1 MKISQTDFKVN
12 STDNTSLYYTT
23 LQYQEYEDDQEFS
36 RTTKDSDKVF
46 AKAIKNGLSR
56 DISSQE
62 SFQYRYYVRL
72 ESNKKLYDPFPKYSF
87 SDNKN
92 SFVDKVCKPN
102 NSFKEVN
109 KSLFDKYI
117 NFLKTENNQWY
128 TQANRELSN
137 AV

>member
-1 MKISQTDFKVN
+1 MKISQSDFTVNKSDN
-12 STDNTSLYYTT
+12 STMYYTT

-72 ESNKKLYDPFPKYSF
+72 ESSKKLYDPFPKYSI

-92 SFVDKVCKPN
+92 SFVDRVCKST

-109 KSLFDKYI
+109 KSLFEKYI
-117 NFLKTENNQWY
+117 TFLKTENTQWY
-128 TQANRELSN
+128 KEASRELSN
-137 AV
+137 GI

>member
-12 STDNTSLYYTT
+12 STDNESMYYTCV
-23 LQYQEYEDDQEFS
+23 QYQDYKDDQQFS

-62 SFQYRYYVRL
+62 LLQYRYYIRL
-72 ESNKKLYDPFPKYSF
+72 ESSKKLYDPFPKYGFNDS
-87 SDNKN
+87 KN
-92 SFVDKVCKPN
+92 SFVDQICKSN
-102 NSFKEVN
+102 NLFKEVN

-117 NFLKTENNQWY
+117 NFLKTENHQWY
-128 TQANRELSN
+128 SQANRELSN
-137 AV
+137 VV

>member
-1 MKISQTDFKVN
+1 MKISQSDFKINKPDN
-12 STDNTSLYYTT
+12 STMYYTT

-62 SFQYRYYVRL
+62 SLQYRYYVRL
-72 ESNKKLYDPFPKYSF
+72 ESSKKLYDPFPKYSI

-92 SFVDKVCKPN
+92 SFVDRVCKPT

-117 NFLKTENNQWY
+117 TFLKTENSQWY
-128 TQANRELSN
+128 KEANRELSN
-137 AV
+137 GI

>member
-1 MKISQTDFKVN
+1 MKISQSDFTVNKSDN
-12 STDNTSLYYTT
+12 STMYYTT

-72 ESNKKLYDPFPKYSF
+72 ESSKKLYDPFPKYST
-87 SDNKN
+87 SDNKS
-92 SFVDKVCKPN
+92 SFVDRVCKST

-109 KSLFDKYI
+109 KSLFEKYI
-117 NFLKTENNQWY
+117 TFLKTENTQWY
-128 TQANRELSN
+128 KEASRELSN
-137 AV
+137 GI

>member
-1 MKISQTDFKVN
+1 MKISQSDFTVNKSDN
-12 STDNTSLYYTT
+12 STMYYTT

-72 ESNKKLYDPFPKYSF
+72 ESSKKLYDPFPKYST

-92 SFVDKVCKPN
+92 SFVDRVCKST

-109 KSLFDKYI
+109 KSLFEKYI
-117 NFLKTENNQWY
+117 TFLKTENTQWY
-128 TQANRELSN
+128 KEASRELSN
-137 AV
+137 GI

>member
-1 MKISQTDFKVN
+1 MKISQSDFTVNKSNN
-12 STDNTSLYYTT
+12 STMYYTT

-72 ESNKKLYDPFPKYSF
+72 ESNKKLYDPFPKYST

-92 SFVDKVCKPN
+92 SFVDRVCKST

-109 KSLFDKYI
+109 KSLFEKYI
-117 NFLKTENNQWY
+117 TFLKTENTQWY
-128 TQANRELSN
+128 KEASRELN
-137 AV
+137 N